1 MQLRM
6 RIGVD
11 VRPLSRPRAGISR
24 VVFNTILEL
33 QRIDQQNTYFLYCD
47 REFELPFHSERWR
60 KRIHS
65 RFRFL
70 PGTLWLQTEGKS
82 MILRDKLDV
91 FWGTAHVL
99 PLGLPSE
106 IARVVTIHDLVWRFY
121 PATMGAFSRCMH
133 RVFVERSIQQANKVI
148 SVSESTARD
157 LQRILN
163 VPEAKIEVIHH
174 GVGPAYKPH
183 DPSAAA
189 EYVASKYG
197 VSKDYVLTVGTV
209 EPRKNLVTLVEAMKI
224 LRDRGEHSLQ
234 LLVVG
239 GTGWKNAKIYKSV
252 QHSGLTESDI
262 RFLGFVPEEDL
273 PVLYLGACIFLFPS
287 LYEGFGL
294 PLVEAMACGVPVVA
308 SNTSSI
314 PEVVQDAALLVSPN
328 RPEDFAEAMLR
339 VRGDADLRRTMIQGG
354 LRRACYFRWD
364 EAARRI
370 LKCLERVV
378 ARQRVAEGVTPT
390 SK

>member
-1 MQLRM
+1 VQLRM

-209 EPRKNLVTLVEAMKI
+209 EPRKNLVTLIDAIKI
-224 LRDRGEHSLQ
+224 LRDRGDVPGQ
-234 LLVVG
+234 LLIAG
-239 GTGWKNAKIYKSV
+239 AKGWKNTGIHARV
-252 QHSGLTESDI
+252 RECGLTSKET
-262 RFLGFVPEEDL
+262 RFLGYVPEEDL
-273 PVLYLGACIFLFPS
+273 PLLYSGARLFLFPS

-294 PLVEAMACGVPVVA
+294 PLVEAMACGAPIVA
-308 SNTSSI
+308 SNVSSI
-314 PEVVQDAALLVSPN
+314 PEVVEGAAVLVSPQ
-328 RPEDFAEAMLR
+328 RPEEFAAAILR
-339 VRGDADLRRTMIQGG
+339 VSTDVELRAALVKKG
-354 LRRACYFRWD
+354 LERAQCFRWQV
-364 EAARRI
+364 AAQEL
-370 LKCLERVV
+370 LKAFE
-378 ARQRVAEGVTPT
+378 TIPKD
-390 SK
+390 SNKS